1 MPQGGHRPGAGRKKG
16 SKNKKTVEV
25 KLYAQEHSFDAI
37 DNLVNLM
44 NDKDVPAATQ
54 RAAANDILD
63 RGHGKPAQAITDPD
77 GNKLFPDQIE
87 VVIVKPGS
95 VNDP

>member
-1 MPQGGHRPGAGRKKG
+1 MPKGGHRPGAGRKKG
-16 SKNKKTVEV
+16 SSNKATAKV
-25 KLYAQEHSFDAI
+25 KAYAQEHSFDAI

-63 RGHGKPAQAITDPD
+63 RGHGKPAQAITDSD
-77 GNKLFPDQIE
+77 GNNLFPEKIE
-87 VVIVKPGS
+87 VVIVRPAHES
-95 VNDP
+95 DH